1 MGTIVW
7 GTEGLKPDSGFEYWR
22 ETVCRAVLGV
32 TTEAPD
38 PQETFHGSI
47 IGRSFGDVRVASFHS
62 TRHDVVRTPR
72 HVAQGDDSVL
82 VSLQEGGECR
92 LSQGD
97 ERLLLQP
104 GEIGIVDGARPFR
117 LSFSADVRRVV
128 AVLPRRTLLLKAPW
142 LVRGRP
148 HRIALASRFVS
159 LARQHLLELA
169 RDGEALDDMSASL
182 LTDNL
187 CNLIGLS
194 RDGAIA
200 DSYPDHLHEAIVVFC
215 RGRLGDGRLSPGLVA
230 AHFNISVRTLHLRF
244 AATGQTFARWLLAM
258 RLEESHRALL
268 DSRRSGEGI
277 GSIAYSVGFNDL
289 SVFNRA
295 FRNRFGVA
303 PRLHRTRNGA

>member
-7 GTEGLKPDSGFEYWR
+7 GTQGLEPDSGFDYWR
-22 ETVCRAVLGV
+22 ETVCRAVLNV

-38 PQETFHGSI
+38 PQEAFHGSI
-47 IGRSFGDVRVASFHS
+47 VGRSFGDVRIASFRS

-72 HVAQGDDSVL
+72 HVAEGDDSVL
-82 VSLQEGGECR
+82 VSLQERGQCR

-104 GEIGIVDGARPFR
+104 GEIGLVDGARPFR
-117 LSFSADVRRVV
+117 LSFSEDVRRVV

-148 HRIALASRFVS
+148 HRIALTSRFIS
-159 LARQHLLELA
+159 LARRHLLELA
-169 RDGEALDDMSASL
+169 RHGEAMDEMSASL
-182 LTDNL
+182 LADNL

-194 RDGAIA
+194 SDAGAGA
-200 DSYPDHLHEAIVVFC
+200 RPDRLHEAILAFC
-215 RGRLGDGRLSPGLVA
+215 RGRLGDETLSPGAVA
-230 AHFNISVRTLHLRF
+230 AHFNISVRTLHARF
-244 AATGQTFARWLLAM
+244 AATGQSFGRWLLAT
-258 RLEESHRALL
+258 RLEESRRALL
-268 DSRRSGEGI
+268 DPRRAAEGI
-277 GSIAYSVGFNDL
+277 ASIAYSVGFNDL

-303 PRLHRTRNGA
+303 PRQHRNRDLA